1 MWGMNMEQDRLT
13 EWLEWLYDA
22 AVLVVGVA
30 AIMVL
35 VTISA
40 GIAEWMWGV
49 MGRLGI
55 ESPLAPWFSIA
66 CMVLVDGWICL
77 AVLDRFINKR
87 WFWRT

>member
-1 MWGMNMEQDRLT
+1 MWGMNMEQDRLN

-22 AVLVVGVA
+22 AVLVAGVA

-55 ESPLAPWFSIA
+55 ESPLAPWFAIA
-66 CMVLVDGWICL
+66 SMVLVDGWICL
-77 AVLDRFINKR
+77 AVLDRLINKR